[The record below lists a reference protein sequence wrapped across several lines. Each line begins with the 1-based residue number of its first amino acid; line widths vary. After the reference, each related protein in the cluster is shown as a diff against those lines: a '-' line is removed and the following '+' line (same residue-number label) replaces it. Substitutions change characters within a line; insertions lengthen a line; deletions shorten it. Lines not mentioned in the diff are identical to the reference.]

1 MALSTLAFHLRVNS
15 TWWIELWL
23 FIITPSHSRGNDM
36 VILRKNIRVIWAFCL
51 GVHHR
56 QSNWRWFN
64 SLLMS
69 LEGLA
74 TAVIIIG
81 FGKTSVGLTGKG
93 TYTTPTPLSCLNTAA
108 NVHVEVWLWKGH
120 EIWIQGLRDEKEE
133 AGRKSPSAAC
143 AVQRPKLWPDGKQIW
158 RWAHIHR
165 VRGQRER
172 KGSASKYNYC
182 KAHFQ

>member
-1 MALSTLAFHLRVNS
+1 MHFKHYDNSKLYMLHKQMALSTLAFHLRVNS
-15 TWWIELWL
+15 AWWIELWL

-74 TAVIIIG
+74 
-81 FGKTSVGLTGKG
+81 KG

-120 EIWIQGLRDEKEE
+120 EIWIEGLRDEKEE

-143 AVQRPKLWPDGKQIW
+143 AVQRPKLWPDGKQI
-158 RWAHIHR
+158 
-165 VRGQRER
+165 
-172 KGSASKYNYC
+172 
-182 KAHFQ
+182 